1 MELQKL
7 EHININ
13 VSDLDAS
20 VQFYK
25 NILGMKQGERPNFK
39 NPGAW
44 LYLGET
50 AVVHLTHGRS
60 ESQAGSGTLD
70 HLAFR
75 ASDLSG
81 FTESLKDK
89 KIEFEERRVPD
100 QQQHQVFFEDPDGI
114 TIEIVFETESDIN
127 DLTSR

>member
-13 VSDLDAS
+13 VSNLDAS

-25 NILGMKQGERPNFK
+25 DVLGMKHGERPSFK
-39 NPGAW
+39 SDGAW
-44 LYLGET
+44 LYLVDT
-50 AVVHLTHGRS
+50 AVIHLTHGRIKA
-60 ESQAGSGTLD
+60 QVGSGTLD

-81 FTESLKDK
+81 FTESLKSK
-89 KIEFEERRVPD
+89 KIDFKERRVPG

-114 TIEIVFETESDIN
+114 TIEIVFETELDIS

>member
-20 VQFYK
+20 VKFYEET
-25 NILGMKQGERPNFK
+25 LGMKQGERPSFK
-39 NPGAW
+39 SKGAW
-44 LYLGET
+44 LYLGDT
-50 AVVHLTHGRS
+50 AVIHLTHGRR
-60 ESQAGSGTLD
+60 EAQVGSGTLD

-81 FTESLKDK
+81 FTESLQGKS
-89 KIEFEERRVPD
+89 IAFEERRVPE
-100 QQQHQVFFEDPDGI
+100 QQQHQVFLRIPM
-114 TIEIVFETESDIN
+114 VSQ
-127 DLTSR
+127 SRSYLRLKKI

>member
-13 VSDLDAS
+13 VSNLDKS
-20 VQFYK
+20 VKFYE
-25 NILGMKQGERPNFK
+25 NILGMKKGERPNFK
-39 NPGAW
+39 NKGAW

-50 AVVHLTHGRS
+50 AVIHLTHGRRD
-60 ESQAGSGTLD
+60 AVVGSGTLD

-81 FTESLKDK
+81 FTEKLKDED
-89 KIEFEERRVPD
+89 IEFQERRVPE
-100 QQQHQVFFEDPDGI
+100 QQQHQVFFDDPDGI
-114 TIEIVFETESDIN
+114 TIEVVFESESDLSN
-127 DLTSR
+127 LKSR

>member
-20 VQFYK
+20 VKFYEDT
-25 NILGMKQGERPNFK
+25 LGMKQGKRPKFK
-39 NPGAW
+39 SNRAW
-44 LYLGET
+44 LYLGDT
-50 AVVHLTHGRS
+50 AVVHLTHGRIDA
-60 ESQAGSGTLD
+60 QVGSGTLD

-81 FTESLKDK
+81 FTESLQRKN
-89 KIEFEERRVPD
+89 ISFEERRVPE

-114 TIEIVFETESDIN
+114 TIEIVFETKDDLSV
-127 DLTSR
+127 LTSR